1 MKKTLF
7 SLIML
12 PVIAIA
18 LGCSSTPPPEP
29 APGEAAMPAAGAGI
43 ALEIRND
50 FASTVDCA
58 IEAPG
63 RPRKLLGTV
72 LSNSTETYIVD
83 TSQIAIGFRVM
94 CSRQAGQTLRSDPI
108 TTISKAK
115 ITYTLSTGL
124 VRVESLP

>member
-1 MKKTLF
+1 MKKALV
-7 SLIML
+7 SLVAL
-12 PVIAIA
+12 PVIAVA
-18 LGCSSTPPPEP
+18 LGCSSTPQAEP
-29 APGEAAMPAAGAGI
+29 APGEARMPEAGTGI
-43 ALEIRND
+43 ALEVRND
-50 FASTVDCA
+50 LPSTVDCA

-83 TSQIAIGFRVM
+83 TAQIAVGFRVF
-94 CSRQAGQTLRSDPI
+94 CSRQAGQNLRSDPI

-124 VRVESLP
+124 VLVQSLP